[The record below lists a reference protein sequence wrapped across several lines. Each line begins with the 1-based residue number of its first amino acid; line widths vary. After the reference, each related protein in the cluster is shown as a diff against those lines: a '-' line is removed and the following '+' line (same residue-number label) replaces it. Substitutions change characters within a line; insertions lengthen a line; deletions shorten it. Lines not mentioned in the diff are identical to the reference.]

1 MHRRAIAVMVLAM
14 AVTAAADEPSKTIH
28 HTLLTFYWIIDESS
42 SRYRGERDVALYD
55 ARGHVIEKTT
65 RRFRRELVREG
76 YRLRVYVPFGTHWAA
91 YFYRRV
97 AERKENLL
105 FALSSLLSR

>member
-1 MHRRAIAVMVLAM
+1 MIYGVRPQIQ
-14 AVTAAADEPSKTIH
+14 
-28 HTLLTFYWIIDESS
+28 
-42 SRYRGERDVALYD
+42 
-55 ARGHVIEKTT
+55 
-65 RRFRRELVREG
+65 RELVREG

-105 FALSSLLSR
+105 FALSSIFSR